1 MTGLTP
7 LMKIQPF
14 IQAYVQAIASIL
26 EADVTIVDH
35 ELIRVAGTGDYLNE
49 IGNAVSH
56 ANFFEKI
63 LKTGK
68 GGIIRDVNDDSNCVG
83 CEKRAYCKELANLAY
98 PIFQN
103 QTVVGIISIIAFR
116 EQQRKNVLENM
127 GKLEEFLKYMSML
140 LESKLYTD
148 EAKSKLEE
156 QLKAVHTAESAWS
169 FVGDSPKMQEALRIG
184 RKVAKSDST
193 VFLRGESG
201 TGKEIMA
208 KMIHDLSDRREKL
221 MISINCAA
229 IPENLV
235 ESELFGYEEGA
246 FTGARKHGSVG
257 KFELADKST
266 IFLDEIGDMP
276 LHLQV
281 KLLRVLQE
289 KTISRIGS
297 TKSIPIDTRIIAA
310 TNRNLEEMVQDKTFR
325 QDLYYRLNV
334 VSIILPPLRER
345 KTDIPPLIEHFV
357 NNINEKYRM
366 NKKLSP
372 SMLKCL
378 MDYDWPG
385 NVRELENIIERI
397 LVTSEENE
405 IIPKAGLLPWNP
417 SVASILEL
425 EADEIIPLKEAYDNL
440 EHTILQNAAKKYKT
454 TYEIAEALQ
463 ISQPSVSRKLKK
475 HKIKWNE

>member
-1 MTGLTP
+1 MVVS
-7 LMKIQPF
+7 F
-14 IQAYVQAIASIL
+14 VR
-26 EADVTIVDH
+26 DVTVLNKIEEDLKH
-35 ELIRVAGTGDYLNE
+35 SRFLIDQY
-49 IGNAVSH
+49 
-56 ANFFEKI
+56 
-63 LKTGK
+63 
-68 GGIIRDVNDDSNCVG
+68 
-83 CEKRAYCKELANLAY
+83 
-98 PIFQN
+98 
-103 QTVVGIISIIAFR
+103 
-116 EQQRKNVLENM
+116 QQRLNKMQKTQNYVAESQEFKNV
-127 GKLEEFLKYMSML
+127 MSL
-140 LESKLYTD
+140 
-148 EAKSKLEE
+148 A
-156 QLKAVHTAESAWS
+156 H
-169 FVGDSPKMQEALRIG
+169 
-184 RKVAKSDST
+184 KVANVDST
-193 VFLRGESG
+193 VLILGESG
-201 TGKEIMA
+201 TGKEVVA
-208 KMIHDLSDRREKL
+208 REIHEQSHRNNSLFLK
-221 MISINCAA
+221 INCGA
-229 IPENLV
+229 IPENLL
-235 ESELFGYEEGA
+235 ESELFGYEGGS
-246 FTGARKHGSVG
+246 FTGAKKNGHIGI
-257 KFELADKST
+257 FEMANKGT
-266 IFLDEIGDMP
+266 VFLDEIGDMP

>member
-1 MTGLTP
+1 MSKKLLDMQDPKNWEKVFDTFTDGIYITNADGLTLQVNRAYEEITGLNAENLIGKYMTQIVQEGYLSTSITQKVIETKKP
-7 LMKIQPF
+7 ISIEQEIKNGKKVALNGFPIFDQDEILMVVSF
-14 IQAYVQAIASIL
+14 VR
-26 EADVTIVDH
+26 DVTVLNKIEEDLKH
-35 ELIRVAGTGDYLNE
+35 SRFLIDQY
-49 IGNAVSH
+49 
-56 ANFFEKI
+56 
-63 LKTGK
+63 
-68 GGIIRDVNDDSNCVG
+68 
-83 CEKRAYCKELANLAY
+83 
-98 PIFQN
+98 
-103 QTVVGIISIIAFR
+103 
-116 EQQRKNVLENM
+116 QQRLNKMQKTQNYVAESQEFKNV
-127 GKLEEFLKYMSML
+127 MSL
-140 LESKLYTD
+140 
-148 EAKSKLEE
+148 A
-156 QLKAVHTAESAWS
+156 H
-169 FVGDSPKMQEALRIG
+169 
-184 RKVAKSDST
+184 KVANVDST
-193 VFLRGESG
+193 VLILGESG
-201 TGKEIMA
+201 TGKEVVA
-208 KMIHDLSDRREKL
+208 REIHEQSHRNNSLFLK
-221 MISINCAA
+221 INCGA
-229 IPENLV
+229 IPENLL
-235 ESELFGYEEGA
+235 ESELFGYEGGS
-246 FTGARKHGSVG
+246 FTGAKKNGHIGI
-257 KFELADKST
+257 FEMANKGT
-266 IFLDEIGDMP
+266 VFLDEIGDMP

-310 TNRNLEEMVQDKTFR
+310 TNRNLEEMVQEKSFR

-334 VSIILPPLRER
+334 VSIVLPPLRER
-345 KTDIPPLIEHFV
+345 KTDIPPLIEYFV
-357 NNINEKYRM
+357 NNINEKYKM

-405 IIPKAGLLPWNP
+405 ITPKAGLLPWNP